1 MICKFFRGG
10 RTYSGA
16 KSAVAYLLNKRV
28 EEGKAKVLAGN
39 PNTTLAIIKNIKN
52 KWKFSSGVMSF
63 EELLDDKTKKEIIE
77 EFKRVFFAG
86 LEQDQYNLL
95 VVEHNDKGRTEL
107 HFIIPRVELTT
118 GKAYNPFW
126 HKRDFKKKDLFQDY
140 VNAKYKLASPHE
152 VDRQRVTK
160 QPNPN
165 WKKRE
170 LQEWIDKFVIENIEQ
185 GLIQN
190 SQDVRYFLEQA
201 GFTINRHGKDF
212 IGLEIEGKK
221 IRMKGSVYGKNF
233 KSLTELARAA
243 EERARAHIPATPEE
257 FAELEQKLTRTIQ
270 EQAKRNREKYKQ
282 ADRRQLERA
291 DRGVE
296 QNRKDSAIHAI
307 GSDVNTPNYRN
318 SSLLAKEQSRGAAQ
332 QIRGDLQKQL
342 PIAEAK
348 VEIRERQQAR
358 MVHKKFKRRRVTNDR
373 AGATL
378 NRVIR
383 AREARKRKREE
394 RISRY
399 AKRTERTNTKTERI
413 TDTGINAIAELERAI
428 ARRRRNTQK
437 IRKLA
442 ENVRRAG
449 KKIEEQLMQE
459 LEKFKQEVNIAEVA
473 QLFGYYVDK
482 EKSSRAV
489 KQLRNDQT
497 GDKIVVSKN
506 EANGH
511 YIYFSMQDNSDNGTI
526 IDFLQRHTGKN
537 LGQVRKYLR
546 KWLKGQIEGKYE
558 PISIQKS
565 NADRN
570 KIYRIWEKI
579 ENDKYFVGSWRAI
592 SGDIW
597 EEIAEKNRI
606 KIQGDTIYFPMYD
619 LGGICGIEKRTI
631 ANGEK
636 RIISGSTKGLWS
648 YGNLQKAKEIV
659 IAESPLDAISYKLLG
674 GNEDIYVLA
683 TMGAI
688 GEKQKEILR
697 VILDRAKEKEIVI
710 ATDND
715 LAGELLAQEIV
726 EISKEVGA
734 TNKLYRAAPPNAKD
748 WNEELQRVNKRRS
761 HSYGYEMSL

>member
-16 KSAVAYLLNKRV
+16 KSAVAYLLNERV
-28 EEGKAKVLAGN
+28 QEGQAKVLVGN
-39 PNTTLAIIKNIKN
+39 PDITLNIIKTIKN

-95 VVEHNDKGRTEL
+95 VVEHSDKGRTEL
-107 HFIIPRVELTT
+107 HFIIPRIELRT
-118 GKAYNPFW
+118 GKAYNPYFV
-126 HKRDFKKKDLFQDY
+126 KRDFAKKDLFQDY
-140 VNAKYKLASPHE
+140 INAKFGLTSPHIA
-152 VDRQRVTK
+152 QKQNLTK

-165 WKKRE
+165 WKKNE
-170 LQEWIDKFVIENIEQ
+170 LQEWIDNYITENIEQ

-190 SQDVRYFLEQA
+190 SEDVRYFLEQA
-201 GFTINRHGKDF
+201 GFKVTRQGKDYV
-212 IGLEIEGKK
+212 GLEYEGKK
-221 IRMKGSVYGKNF
+221 VRMKGAIYGKNF
-233 KSLTELARAA
+233 TSVGKLAENA
-243 EERARAHIPATPEE
+243 EARARAHRGATQAE
-257 FAELEQKLTRTIQ
+257 FREIEHRLDEIVER
-270 EQAKRNREKYKQ
+270 QAKYNRKKYKQ
-282 ADRRQLERA
+282 ADRGGVERA

-296 QNRKDSAIHAI
+296 REVEQDNKNSFFCAIWSDTNVFNHSYSNRNNYVSAEEQN
-307 GSDVNTPNYRN
+307 
-318 SSLLAKEQSRGAAQ
+318 
-332 QIRGDLQKQL
+332 RGDLQEQL
-342 PIAEAK
+342 HTTEAGMG
-348 VEIRERQQAR
+348 IRKKRQSGVLRQN
-358 MVHKKFKRRRVTNDR
+358 VKKRRVNDHR
-373 AGATL
+373 IGTTL
-378 NRVIR
+378 NKVIR
-383 AREARKRKREE
+383 AGEARARKREE

-399 AKRTERTNTKTERI
+399 AKRTERTNREAKRI
-413 TDTGINAIAELERAI
+413 ADTGISAVAELERAA
-428 ARRRRNTQK
+428 ARRKERIRR
-437 IRKLA
+437 IREIREAIKRNADRVKELA
-442 ENVRRAG
+442 
-449 KKIEEQLMQE
+449 MQE
-459 LEKFKQEVNIAEVA
+459 LEKFKKEVNIAEVA

-482 EKSSRAV
+482 EKSSRSV

-497 GDKIVVSKN
+497 GDKIVVSRNK
-506 EANGH
+506 ENGH

-537 LGQVRKYLR
+537 LGEVRKYLR

-636 RIISGSTKGLWS
+636 RIIQGSKKGLWS

-659 IAESPLDAISYKLLG
+659 IAESPLDAISYKLLNG
-674 GNEDIYVLA
+674 EENIYLLA
-683 TMGAI
+683 TMGQI

-697 VILDRAKEKEIVI
+697 AVLERAKEKEIVI

-715 LAGELLAQEIV
+715 IAGELLAQEIV

-734 TNKLYRAAPPNAKD
+734 TKLYRAAPEKSKD
-748 WNEELQRVNKRRS
+748 WNEELQRVNKCRS
-761 HSYGYEMSL
+761 HHSYEMSL